1 MKGGDS
7 VADNQSARARLLV
20 LMDILKVY
28 SNESNVLS
36 AEEICSHLE
45 EYGYKTTKRNVIAD
59 IKCINT
65 TPYKIIYVTKPKKGY
80 YLVRNYTL
88 SSADALMT
96 AVYSSEMLTEAE
108 RNNARKTLSRIM
120 SVPTNDLLMSTTEKV
135 SVEIPREP
143 CSWENTMS
151 LRHAI
156 YQKKKAEITFSVTE
170 PGDGFDLPEK
180 EESMTVNP
188 VKIAISAYTS
198 LLVFT
203 LSGEKDARC
212 MHLCRIKKVEI
223 LNEPAEEFTGNI
235 EDAAGFF
242 SGTVIKNRH
251 RVAKWVFLKL
261 RNEHAEFVRNYFGSP
276 VQFRKADEEG
286 YLIAKVFAVVDERFI
301 GWLLCFGDIIELIAP
316 TAVRDF
322 IKEKLKNNILSE

>member
-1 MKGGDS
+1 M
-7 VADNQSARARLLV
+7 AENQSARARLLV
-20 LMDILKVY
+20 LIDILKVY

-96 AVYSSEMLTEAE
+96 AVYSSEMLTESE
-108 RNNARKTLSRIM
+108 RSNAQKTLSRIM
-120 SVPTNDLLMSTTEKV
+120 SLPTNDLLMSTTERV

-143 CSWENTMS
+143 SSWENTMS

-156 YQKKKAEITFSVTE
+156 YQKKKVRITFSVTN
-170 PGDGFDLPEK
+170 PGDGFDLPER
-180 EESMTVNP
+180 EETMTVNP
-188 VKIAISAYTS
+188 VKIAVSAYSS

-203 LSGEKDARC
+203 QCGEKNARC
-212 MHLCRIKKVEI
+212 MHLCRIKRVDI
-223 LNEPAEEFTGNI
+223 LNEQAEEFTGNI
-235 EDAAGFF
+235 EDATGFF

-251 RVAKWVFLKL
+251 RVAKWVFLKV
-261 RNEHAEFVRNYFGSP
+261 RNDYAEFVRNYFATPS
-276 VQFRKADEEG
+276 QFRKADEEG

-301 GWLLCFGDIIELIAP
+301 GWLLCFGDKIEIIAP
-316 TAVRDF
+316 TEIREF
-322 IKEKLKNNILSE
+322 FKEKLKNNILSE

>member
-1 MKGGDS
+1 M
-7 VADNQSARARLLV
+7 AENQSARARLLV
-20 LMDILKVY
+20 LIDILKVY

-120 SVPTNDLLMSTTEKV
+120 SIPTHDLLMSTTERV
-135 SVEIPREP
+135 SVEIPHEP
-143 CSWENTMS
+143 ISWENTML

-156 YQKKKAEITFSVTE
+156 YQKKKVRITFSVTN

-180 EESMTVNP
+180 EETITVNP
-188 VKIAISAYTS
+188 VKIAISTYSS
-198 LLVFT
+198 LLIFT
-203 LSGEKDARC
+203 QCEKNEAKC
-212 MHLCRIKKVEI
+212 MHLCRIKKVDI
-223 LNEPAEEFTGNI
+223 LNEQAEEFTGNI
-235 EDAAGFF
+235 EDAIGFF
-242 SGTVIKNRH
+242 SETVIKNRH
-251 RVAKWVFLKL
+251 RVAKWVFLKV
-261 RNEHAEFVRNYFGSP
+261 RNEYAEFVRNYFGTPS
-276 VQFRKADEEG
+276 QFRKADEEG

-301 GWLLCFGDIIELIAP
+301 GWLLCFGDKIEIIAP
-316 TAVRDF
+316 TEIREF
-322 IKEKLKNNILSE
+322 FKEKLKNNILSE

>member
-1 MKGGDS
+1 MIS
-7 VADNQSARARLLV
+7 VAEIQSARARLLV

-28 SNESNVLS
+28 SNESSVLS

-65 TPYKIIYVTKPKKGY
+65 TPYKVIYVTKPKKGY

-88 SSADALMT
+88 SSADALLT

-108 RNNARKTLSRIM
+108 RSNAQKTLSRIM
-120 SVPTNDLLMSTTEKV
+120 SLPTNDLLMSTTERV

-143 CSWENTMS
+143 NSWENTMS
-151 LRHAI
+151 LRQAI
-156 YQKKKAEITFSVTE
+156 YKKKKAEITFSVTN

-180 EESMTVNP
+180 EETVIVNP

-203 LSGEKDARC
+203 LSGENEVKC

-223 LNEPAEEFTGNI
+223 LDEPAEEFTGSI
-235 EDAAGFF
+235 EDATGFF

-251 RVAKWVFLKL
+251 KTAKWVFLKI
-261 RNEHAEFVRNYFGSP
+261 RSEHAEFVRNYFGTPS
-276 VQFRKADEEG
+276 QFRKADEEG
-286 YLIAKVFAVVDERFI
+286 YLIAKVYTAVDERFI
-301 GWLLCFGDIIELIAP
+301 GWLLCFGDIIEVIAP
-316 TAVRDF
+316 AEIRDF
-322 IKEKLKNNILSE
+322 FKEKLKNNILSE